1 MIAMNTLFFRYA
13 GISLPIAFL
22 GLPLYVYVPITY
34 AEIPAIGLTTA
45 GIVIFIARLLDV
57 VTDPLMGWLQD
68 RYREHLSP
76 KYWMLTSLPILVAG
90 VSYLFNPS
98 PDSSLTYLAL
108 AVTATY
114 LGWTMLNIPY
124 FALGSEI
131 GRTTQ
136 MRRKVALWR
145 ESGVLTGGLMALVMV
160 ALFSQSPLEMMS
172 QLFIVLLLLT
182 GVLIVTMPNKPVSY
196 QSVSSAANWTLIRE
210 SFGIKRLLGL
220 HFINALAA
228 GIPATLFIVFAEEV
242 VAVSDAQMGVLLL
255 SYFLSG
261 LLTLPLWNR
270 IAKSVG
276 VIAAWR
282 LSLLLAIVGF
292 IPVFILGKGDMTLY
306 WWVCVITGAS
316 LGADMALP
324 SSLLAKVLQDHS
336 NQSGFAQEASGFGL
350 WGMIGKL
357 ALAAA
362 VGICFPLLD
371 VATELQLREGVLM
384 TLYAASPIFLKF
396 IVWMLLPKLGLDDQ
410 EGKDEKVHA

>member
-1 MIAMNTLFFRYA
+1 MMNALLARYA

-34 AEIPAIGLTTA
+34 AEISAIGLTAA
-45 GIVIFIARLLDV
+45 GIVIFIARLFDV

-68 RYREHLSP
+68 RFRKRLSP
-76 KYWMLTSLPILVAG
+76 KFWMLMSIPILIIG
-90 VSYLFNPS
+90 VFYLFNPT
-98 PDSSLTYLAL
+98 PDSSRSYLAL
-108 AVTATY
+108 AVTTTY

-124 FALGSEI
+124 LALGSEI
-131 GRTTQ
+131 GRNTQ

-145 ESGVLTGGLMALVMV
+145 ESGVLLGGLLALVTV
-160 ALFSQSPLEMMS
+160 ALFSNSPLEAMS
-172 QLFIVLLLLT
+172 QLFIVLLLLAAM
-182 GVLIVTMPNKPVSY
+182 LIVTIPNQPTGAQSATSLSNWALLRYSIGLKP
-196 QSVSSAANWTLIRE
+196 
-210 SFGIKRLLGL
+210 LLGL

-228 GIPATLFIVFAEEV
+228 GIPATLFIVFAEEI
-242 VAVSDAQMGVLLL
+242 VAVTDAEMGILLL

-270 IAKSVG
+270 IAQRVG

-282 LSLLLAIVGF
+282 LSLLLAILGF
-292 IPVFILGKGDMTLY
+292 IPVFILGQDDLMIY

-336 NQSGFAQEASGFGL
+336 KQSGFSQEASGFGL
-350 WGMIGKL
+350 WGMTGKF

-362 VGICFPLLD
+362 VVISFPLLD
-371 VATELQLREGVLM
+371 IATVLQAREGTLII
-384 TLYAASPIFLKF
+384 LYAAIPICLKF
-396 IVWMLLPKLGLDDQ
+396 IVWMFLPKLGLDDQ
-410 EGKDEKVHA
+410 EEKDETVHA

>member
-1 MIAMNTLFFRYA
+1 MMNALLVRYA
-13 GISLPIAFL
+13 GISLPMAFL

-34 AEIPAIGLTTA
+34 AEISAIGLTTA

-68 RYREHLSP
+68 RFRDYFSP
-76 KYWMLTSLPILVAG
+76 KYWMMLSIPILIAG
-90 VSYLFNPS
+90 VFYLFNPT
-98 PDSSLTYLAL
+98 PDSSLGYLAM

-114 LGWTMLNIPY
+114 LGWTMLSIPY
-124 FALGSEI
+124 LALGSEI
-131 GRTTQ
+131 GRNTQ

-145 ESGVLTGGLMALVMV
+145 ESGVLLGGLLALVTV
-160 ALFSQSPLEMMS
+160 ALLSDSPLEAMS

-182 GVLIVTMPNKPVSY
+182 VMLIVTMPNKPIST
-196 QSVSSAANWTLIRE
+196 QSASSLSSWALLRNSIGL
-210 SFGIKRLLGL
+210 KPLLGL

-228 GIPATLFIVFAEEV
+228 GIPATLFIVFAEEI
-242 VAVSDAQMGVLLL
+242 VAVTDAEMGILLL
-255 SYFLSG
+255 TYFLSG

-270 IAKSVG
+270 IAQRVG
-276 VIAAWR
+276 VISTWR

-292 IPVFILGKGDMTLY
+292 IPVFILGQEDLMLY

-336 NQSGFAQEASGFGL
+336 KQSGLSQEASGFGL
-350 WGMIGKL
+350 WGMAGKL

-362 VGICFPLLD
+362 VGISFPLLD
-371 VATELQLREGVLM
+371 IATDLQAREGALIM
-384 TLYAASPIFLKF
+384 LYAAIPILLKF
-396 IVWMLLPKLGLDDQ
+396 IVWMLLLKLGLDDQ
-410 EGKDEKVHA
+410 EKKDETVRA